1 MPKGMRYLLD
11 MNFIKIRGA
20 RVHNLKNVDLDL
32 PIQKLICFAGPSGSG
47 KTSIAFHTLLAES
60 KRRFLNSYPN
70 SVKFFMDRP
79 AAVDVDSIFP
89 VLPVFGLPQINPILG
104 SRAVASD
111 VMRLTDSLQNLFFAY
126 AKEFCPKHHKELV
139 RKELIDQILDS
150 VKSLKD
156 ADVFHV
162 FISKSEFKSI
172 SSENFL
178 PARSLDFE
186 EMKVREFNQSDDFWE
201 VGRFKWVKNEQL
213 EKKLKE
219 LKLDKL
225 KTVFYIYHERS
236 TKKLFPLLY
245 SSSEKCPDCD
255 YKSTPVQTVSSFSPY
270 SALGACSE
278 CNGYGANLVYDE
290 KKMVDVNLSVSDG
303 GVKFLNFAPFDFA
316 FQELLKVL
324 KKNKIST
331 EQPIKDLPKEFF
343 TILNNGL
350 GNYPGFDD
358 LKMYL
363 DSKKYKPSIRVFI
376 RKYQKEEPCS
386 TCLSSRL
393 NQMFS
398 NYKINIGDEKLGQT
412 DLMRLS
418 ISESLKVFTK
428 KTQDKTP
435 HLNNLISD
443 IVGKLSLAEELG
455 LGHLKLLRKAKSLS
469 SGEYQRLLLIKYLSF
484 KGTDSLF
491 VFDEPSIGLDKY
503 ELSNI
508 LKAFRKII
516 DQGNTIVLIDHSEFL
531 QKKSDYLIMM
541 GPGSGS
547 LGGEVTF
554 KGDPSHYFGKIEE
567 SKLTLKNKTQKKS
580 FRYIDVKSPEIFGKK
595 YPDFKVPEGV
605 ITWVHGASGTGKTAC
620 LVKVLAN
627 YLNKKFNGNF
637 LEQEDF
643 KVLPIKCET
652 KFKDIIVISSDLNRF
667 TSRSTVGTLT
677 ELSSVV
683 RKHFLKLNIAKK
695 MNLKDGHLSS
705 NSELGMCPRCDGKG
719 FNVIEMQFLEDII
732 LECEDCKGLKLKP
745 IYANI
750 SDGEMTVSQAYN
762 LPLNQVIEKIELTP
776 KFRRVWEY
784 LKILNLDYLSLDRSL
799 SSLSGGEKQRIFLL
813 SKILKKMEESF
824 LILENIS
831 FGLSKK
837 ELSDLAKLLDG
848 LLVFNNT
855 IVIIDSS
862 EFFGSVASCELTFSS
877 EQIILNKIT

>member
-1 MPKGMRYLLD
+1 

-47 KTSIAFHTLLAES
+47 KTSLAFHTLLAES

-104 SRAVASD
+104 SRAVVSD
-111 VMRLTDSLQNLFFAY
+111 VMRLTDSLQNVFFSY
-126 AKEFCPKHHKELV
+126 AKEFCPNHKKELV
-139 RKELIDQILDS
+139 QKKLIQQIYDC
-150 VKSLKD
+150 VPSLED
-156 ADVFHV
+156 ADVFHL
-162 FISKSEFKSI
+162 FISKAEFNII
-172 SSENFL
+172 SNENFL
-178 PARSLDFE
+178 PSRSLNFE
-186 EMKVREFNQSDDFWE
+186 EMKVQEFNQDDDFWE
-201 VGRFKWVKNEQL
+201 IGRFKWSFSEQL

-219 LKLDKL
+219 LKLDKI
-225 KTVFYIYHERS
+225 KSSFYIFHEKSKR
-236 TKKLFPLLY
+236 KLFPFHY
-245 SSSEKCPDCD
+245 TSSKKCPDCS
-255 YKSTPVQTVSSFSPY
+255 YQSTPVQTVSSFSPY

-290 KKMVDVNLSVSDG
+290 KKMIDLDLSVSEG
-303 GVKFLNFAPFDFA
+303 GIKFLNFAPFDFA
-316 FQELLKVL
+316 YQELIKVL
-324 KKNKIST
+324 KKNKISI
-331 EQPIKDLPKEFF
+331 EKPIKDLPKEFYK
-343 TILNNGL
+343 ILNQGF

-358 LKMYL
+358 LKTYL
-363 DSKKYKPSIRVFI
+363 DSKKYKPSVRVFI

-386 TCLSSRL
+386 TCHSSRL
-393 NQMFS
+393 NQKFA
-398 NYKINIGDEKLGQT
+398 NYKINLGSENFSQT
-412 DLMRLS
+412 DLMKLS
-418 ISESLKVFTK
+418 ITEALQIFKNK
-428 KTQDKTP
+428 IENKAP
-435 HLNNLISD
+435 HLTNLLSD
-443 IVGKLSLAEELG
+443 ILEKLSLAEELG
-455 LGHLKLLRKAKSLS
+455 LGHLHLLRKAKSLS

-491 VFDEPSIGLDKY
+491 VFDEPSIGLDKN
-503 ELSNI
+503 ELDNI
-508 LKAFRKII
+508 LMAFRKII
-516 DQGNTIVLIDHSEFL
+516 DQGNTIILIDHSEYL
-531 QKKSDYLIMM
+531 QKKSDYLILM
-541 GPGSGS
+541 GPGSGG

-554 KGDPSHYFGKIEE
+554 KGNPNDYFKTLKETTLI
-567 SKLTLKNKTQKKS
+567 LKNKNVKS
-580 FRYIDVKSPEIFGKK
+580 LHQIEVKSPEIFGKK

-605 ITWVHGASGTGKTAC
+605 ITWAHGASGTGKTAC
-620 LVKVLAN
+620 LINILAN
-627 YLNKKFNGNF
+627 SLNKKIHGEY
-637 LEQEDF
+637 LESEQF
-643 KVLPIKCET
+643 KVSPIKYET
-652 KFKDIIVISSDLNRF
+652 NFQDVVVISSNLNRF

-677 ELSSVV
+677 ELSSVI
-683 RKHFLKLNIAKK
+683 RKHFLKLSIAKR

-705 NSELGMCPRCDGKG
+705 NSELGMCPRCEGKG

-732 LECEDCKGLKLKP
+732 IECEDCKGLKLKP

-750 SDGEMTVSQAYN
+750 SDGEMTVSEAYN
-762 LPLNQVIEKIELTP
+762 LPLNQVINKIELTP

-837 ELSDLAKLLDG
+837 ELADLAKLLNG
-848 LLVFNNT
+848 LLAFNNT

-862 EFFGSVASCELTFSS
+862 DFFRSASSFELNFSS
-877 EQIILNKIT
+877 SDIILKKLPN